1 MNSNSVRILIKEKDN
16 KDKEYVVSKKD
27 AELSELLTGTIND
40 YPDDPVVPL
49 QDVDQ
54 KTIER
59 IINYLQHFKGVAPP
73 EIPKPLPQGDKEGLK
88 EVLDE
93 WSFNYIDKIGLDDLV
108 NVTVAANFMG
118 IQSLLDLC
126 CAKLASMCKDKSEE
140 DIFKM
145 FNITETFT
153 EEEKEKIRQ
162 ENSWIEEN
170 I

>member
-59 IINYLQHFKGVAPP
+59 IIDYLQHFNGVAPP